1 MRMKSKDIS
10 IENLN
15 PAFTVPLQKL
25 DLLHKQLMGNQAVVT
40 SVDTGKHWGSI
51 KKENRPKT
59 WGRMNEMEVRQYSD
73 SKHYDTPCDA
83 LDFRRRCPDGKLT
96 YFDDLTQSQQEYFRA
111 EIYECFPDH
120 IFDVVFSRLCIHVE
134 HDPDFDVRKP
144 RGLTNEDIKQDAEDL
159 KRDGETMNNIK
170 SRLKKKET
178 PIKLPIYK
186 RSGFKRKLGGLLLAV
201 GGILT
206 LIPQT
211 SIIGQGILAIGGA
224 METLGLG
231 AGLMKNRKKP
241 EDTKIDT
248 MAILRIIAD
257 ILIKLFGKKE
267 KKNG

>member
-1 MRMKSKDIS
+1 MRMKDEKTSIS
-10 IENLN
+10 NLN
-15 PAFTVPLQKL
+15 PIFLTPLQKL

-40 SVDTGKHWGSI
+40 SVDTGRHWGSI
-51 KKENRPKT
+51 KKKDRPNSWEDYT
-59 WGRMNEMEVRQYSD
+59 EAQVRELSD
-73 SKHYDTPCDA
+73 SKHYTEPLCDA
-83 LDFRRRCPDGKLT
+83 LDLRRACPYGDLT
-96 YFDDLTQSQQEYFRA
+96 YFDDLTESQQRYFMV
-111 EIYECFPDH
+111 EIHECFPDH
-120 IFDVVFSRLCIHVE
+120 IFDIVFSRLCIHVE
-134 HDPDFDVRKP
+134 RDPNKMRPLTDDPNRTDDDLDP
-144 RGLTNEDIKQDAEDL
+144 RGDEKAVATKMTEKQ
-159 KRDGETMNNIK
+159 
-170 SRLKKKET
+170 

-224 METLGLG
+224 TETLGLG

-248 MAILRIIAD
+248 MVILRIIAD

-267 KKNG
+267 KK